1 MFRVLDI
8 VERVQATRPSA
19 NIELI
24 HKAYVFT
31 AKVHHGQL
39 RMSGEPYLIHPL
51 NVAYSLADWNLDE
64 ETVATGLLHD
74 TVEDTVATIGEIRDL
89 FGESVALLVDG
100 VTKIS
105 G

>member
-19 NIELI
+19 NVELI

-39 RMSGEPYLIHPL
+39 RKSGDPYLIHPL
-51 NVAYSLADWNLDE
+51 NVA
-64 ETVATGLLHD
+64 
-74 TVEDTVATIGEIRDL
+74 
-89 FGESVALLVDG
+89 
-100 VTKIS
+100 
-105 G
+105 